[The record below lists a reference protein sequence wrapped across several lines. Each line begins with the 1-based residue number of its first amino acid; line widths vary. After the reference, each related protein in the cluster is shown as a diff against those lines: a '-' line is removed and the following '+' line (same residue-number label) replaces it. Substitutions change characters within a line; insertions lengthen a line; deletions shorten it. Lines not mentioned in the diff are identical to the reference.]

1 VGADV
6 WTRLQDGFAAI
17 DVPEETRAAALGHAR
32 RWLTEAP
39 FAAWVPAISQLVEA
53 GRFDE
58 LLDGFRQVL
67 PFGTGGRRGFV
78 GVGPNRLNPWTVG
91 TSIEGHARW
100 LRARGLS
107 GAVVVAWDVR
117 CFEDARKVFTA
128 RTPLHGL
135 TSRDFGELAA
145 RIYAAHGFTAW
156 LLERGATRALS
167 TPELSFTLRELGA
180 VGGLNVS
187 ASHNPPDDNGVKVYD
202 EHGGQLVPPLD
213 EELLRVVSGVDAA
226 APMDWNDAVAAGHIR
241 FLGYDLHER
250 YIALAAASVP
260 AGPRHGLRV
269 LYTPLHGTGTVH
281 EALRAAGF
289 ECRVHAPQATLD
301 GAFPTVPNGVANPE
315 IPAAMA
321 HALAAA
327 GDADLVIGTD
337 PDADRIGC
345 EVRHGGG
352 FVHLTGNDLGA
363 LVIHGLL
370 QREWPRRPLVIKTEV
385 TSAFVTRVAEAGGAA
400 VVDDLLVGFK
410 YVAEGLAALERGPW
424 RGLDPAAVQFVCG
437 VEESHGLLVT
447 DRIRD
452 KDSAG
457 AAVQLCWLA
466 AEAKAR
472 GETLIDVLH
481 HLQDTLGYVKNDQVT
496 LAFPGATGASKMA
509 ALLDRL
515 RASPPASFGEFR
527 VTQVVDHRDEGGRLG
542 PFVSDSDRAARN
554 VLVYTLA
561 PGDDHAGGRL
571 IFRPSGTEPKLKI
584 YLELSGLPGQG
595 RAGVDRAIAASK
607 AALAALT

>member
-1 VGADV
+1 MDV
-6 WTRLQDGFAAI
+6 LARIEEGFARI
-17 DVPEETRAAALGHAR
+17 DVPDGVRGAALGHVR
-32 RWLTEAP
+32 RWLTEPP
-39 FAAWVPAISQLVEA
+39 FAPWVPAIEALAAA

-117 CFEDARKVFTA
+117 RFEDARGVFPG
-128 RTPLHGL
+128 RTPLHGT

-156 LLERGATRALS
+156 LLPRGATRALS
-167 TPELSFTLRELGA
+167 TPELSFTVRELGA

-213 EELLRVVSGVDAA
+213 EELLRVVAGVEDA
-226 APMDWNDAVAAGHIR
+226 APMAWDDAVAAGRIR
-241 FLGYDLHER
+241 FLDGSVHDR
-250 YIALAAASVP
+250 YVALAAEAVP

-269 LYTPLHGTGTVH
+269 RYTPLHGTGVVH
-281 EALRAAGF
+281 EALAAAGF
-289 ECRVHAPQATLD
+289 DCVVHAPQATLD
-301 GAFPTVPNGVANPE
+301 GAFPTVPGGVANPE

-352 FVHLTGNDLGA
+352 FVHLTGNDIGA
-363 LVIHGLL
+363 LVIHALL
-370 QREWPRRPLVIKTEV
+370 QRPRLRTPLVVKTEV
-385 TSAFVTRVAEAGGAA
+385 TSIFVTKVARAGGAV

-424 RGLDPAAVQFVCG
+424 HGVDPSAVTFVCG

-457 AAVQLCWLA
+457 AAVVLCWLA
-466 AEAKAR
+466 AQAKSHGR
-472 GETLIDVLH
+472 TLVDVLRG
-481 HLQDTLGYVKNDQVT
+481 LQDELGYVRNDQVT
-496 LAFPGATGASKMA
+496 LAFPGATGAGQMA

-515 RASPPASFGEFR
+515 RAHPPRAFGPF
-527 VTQVVDHRDEGGRLG
+527 VVATAVDHRDEGGRFG
-542 PFVSDSDRAARN
+542 RFVSDSDRAARN

-561 PGDDHAGGRL
+561 PGAGHDGGRL

-584 YLELSGLPGQG
+584 YLELSGA
-595 RAGVDRAIAASK
+595 RAAVDAASSELK
-607 AALAALT
+607 DALRALT

>member
-1 VGADV
+1 MDLLARIEG
-6 WTRLQDGFAAI
+6 GFAGI
-17 DVPEETRAAALGHAR
+17 DVPDEVRRAAVAHLR
-32 RWLTEAP
+32 RWLREPP
-39 FAAWVPAISQLVEA
+39 FAPWVPAIEALAGA

-100 LRARGLS
+100 LTARGMR

-117 CFEDARKVFTA
+117 RFGDARGVFPGP
-128 RTPLHGL
+128 TPLHGL

-145 RIYAAHGFTAW
+145 RIYAAHGLTAW
-156 LLERGATRALS
+156 LLPRTATRALS
-167 TPELSFTLRELGA
+167 TPELSFTIRELGA
-180 VGGLNVS
+180 IGGLNVS

-213 EELLRVVSGVDAA
+213 EELLRVVSAVEDAA
-226 APMDWNDAVAAGHIR
+226 PAAWDAAVADGRIR
-241 FLGYDLHER
+241 FLDDGIHAR
-250 YIALAAASVP
+250 YVALAAASVP
-260 AGPRHGLRV
+260 AGPRHGLKVR
-269 LYTPLHGTGTVH
+269 YTPLHGTGVVH
-281 EALRAAGF
+281 EALAAAGF
-289 ECRVHAPQATLD
+289 ECVVHAPQAAPD
-301 GAFPTVPNGVANPE
+301 GAFPTVPGGVANPE

-345 EVRHGGG
+345 EVRHGDG
-352 FVHLTGNDLGA
+352 FVHLTGNDIGA
-363 LVIHGLL
+363 LVIHALL
-370 QREWPRRPLVIKTEV
+370 RRPWPRTPLVVKTEV
-385 TSAFVTRVAEAGGAA
+385 TSAFVTKVAEAGGA
-400 VVDDLLVGFK
+400 VVVGDLLVGFK

-424 RGLDPAAVQFVCG
+424 RGIDPARAVFVCG

-457 AAVQLCWLA
+457 AAVVLCWLA
-466 AEAKAR
+466 AEAKR
-472 GETLIDVLH
+472 EGRTLVDVLRG
-481 HLQDTLGYVKNDQVT
+481 LQDTLGYVRNDQVT
-496 LAFPGATGASKMA
+496 LAFPGATGAAKMA

-515 RASPPASFGEFR
+515 RERAPTAFGPFT
-527 VTQVVDHRDEGGRLG
+527 VTGAVDHRDEAGRLG

-561 PGDDHAGGRL
+561 PGEGHQGGRL

-584 YLELSGLPGQG
+584 YVELAGD
-595 RAGVDRAIAASK
+595 RAGVDRAVEAVKASLR
-607 AALAALT
+607 ALS

>member
-1 VGADV
+1 MD
-6 WTRLQDGFAAI
+6 RFESIERGFARV
-17 DVPEETRAAALGHAR
+17 DVPAEVRGAALAHLR

-39 FAAWVPAISQLVEA
+39 FAAFVPAIAALDDA
-53 GRFDE
+53 GRHEE

-78 GVGPNRLNPWTVG
+78 GVGPNRLNHWTVG

-100 LRARGLS
+100 LAAGGLS

-117 CFEDARKVFTA
+117 RFEDARGVFPG
-128 RTPLHGL
+128 RTPLHGT

-156 LLERGATRALS
+156 LLPRGSTRALS
-167 TPELSFTLRELGA
+167 TPELSFTVRELGA

-213 EELLRVVSGVDAA
+213 EELLTVVSAVEAA
-226 APMDWNDAVAAGHIR
+226 APLDWDAAVAAGRIR
-241 FLGYDLHER
+241 FLDDEIHRR
-250 YIALAAASVP
+250 YVALAAASVP
-260 AGPRHGLRV
+260 AGARHGLRV
-269 LYTPLHGTGTVH
+269 LYTPLHGTGVVD
-281 EALRAAGF
+281 EALAAAGF
-289 ECRVHAPQATLD
+289 DCRVHAPQAALD
-301 GAFPTVPNGVANPE
+301 GAFPTVPGGVANPE
-315 IPAAMA
+315 VPAAMA

-345 EVRHGGG
+345 EVRHAGG
-352 FVHLTGNDLGA
+352 FVHLTGNDIGA
-363 LVIHGLL
+363 LVIHALL
-370 QREWPRRPLVIKTEV
+370 LRAWPRTPLVVKTEV
-385 TSAFVTRVAEAGGAA
+385 TSAFVERVAAAGGA
-400 VVDDLLVGFK
+400 VVVGDLLVGFK

-424 RGLDPAAVQFVCG
+424 RGIDPAAVAFVCG

-457 AAVQLCWLA
+457 AAVVLCWLA
-466 AEAKAR
+466 AEAKR
-472 GETLIDVLH
+472 EGRTLVDVLRD
-481 HLQDTLGYVKNDQVT
+481 LQDRLGYVRNDQVT
-496 LAFPGATGASKMA
+496 VAFPGATGAAKMA
-509 ALLDRL
+509 ALLDGL
-515 RASPPASFGEFR
+515 RASPPAAFGGFA
-527 VTQVVDHRDEGGRLG
+527 VTSATDHRDVAGRFG
-542 PFVSDSDRAARN
+542 PYRSESDRAARN
-554 VLVYTLA
+554 VIVYGLA
-561 PGDDHAGGRL
+561 PGEGHRGGRL

-584 YLELSGLPGQG
+584 YVELEGA
-595 RAGVDRAIAASK
+595 RDGVDRAVE
-607 AALAALT
+607 ALKGPLRGLS